1 MLYLQPQK
9 KYLTNNMTILQKQ
22 FFALVRSGLWGN
34 EAEATLFDASTDW
47 AMIYQSARKQALL
60 GIVFDGVQTLP
71 KEKQPPRN
79 IYLQWCNA
87 ILNIEENN
95 RVLNRELANVYALMR
110 ENGIEPV
117 LMKGQGVAQNY
128 RNPLHRH
135 CGDIDL
141 YIGPKDY
148 EKANALLRKE
158 STSEHEENYKH
169 TSLTWHGIT
178 IENHRILTELSAPT
192 ANRRLQ
198 TEINRWHGTTE
209 CQKRSINSL
218 EVTLAPLPFDTAF
231 VLIHSVQH
239 FLNEGIGLRQICD
252 WACMLQ
258 AQRNLPGREDTAHL
272 LKTFGLEKA
281 ARVFGALAVS
291 YLGLS
296 KETLPIAFQNKD
308 LPKAQWLLNDVWQGG
323 NFGQYDQ
330 NRKKRPRGYWSG
342 KWFTFTRAIG
352 RCWELGAL
360 APGEARW
367 YPLVLIKHSMGVQ
380 WEKRFS

>member
-1 MLYLQPQK
+1 
-9 KYLTNNMTILQKQ
+9 MTILQKQ

-34 EAEATLFDASTDW
+34 EADATLFDASTDW

-60 GIVFDGVQTLP
+60 GIIFDGVQTLP

-158 STSEHEENYKH
+158 VTSELEETYKH
-169 TSLTWHGIT
+169 INVVWHGVT
-178 IENHRILTELSAPT
+178 VENHRVLTQLSAP
-192 ANRRLQ
+192 AADRRLQ
-198 TEINRWHGTTE
+198 AEINRWHGSSE
-209 CQKRSINSL
+209 CRKRVIGDV

-252 WACMLQ
+252 WACMLH
-258 AQRNLPGREDTAHL
+258 AQRNLPGKEDVARL
-272 LKTFGLEKA
+272 LRSFGLEKA
-281 ARVFGALAVS
+281 ARVFGALAVCF
-291 YLGLS
+291 LGLP
-296 KETLPIAFQNKD
+296 KEDLPIAYREKD
-308 LPKAQWLLNDVWQGG
+308 ISTAEWLLNDIWEGG
-323 NFGQYDQ
+323 NFGHYDRERQ
-330 NRKKRPRGYWSG
+330 KRPKSYWGG

-352 RCWELGAL
+352 RCWKLGAL

-367 YPLVLIKHSMGVQ
+367 YPLVLIKHSMEMQ
-380 WEKRFS
+380 WKKRIS

>member
-1 MLYLQPQK
+1 
-9 KYLTNNMTILQKQ
+9 MTILQKQ

-34 EAEATLFDASTDW
+34 EADATLFDASTDW
-47 AMIYQSARKQALL
+47 AKIYQSARKQALL

-87 ILNIEENN
+87 MLHIEENN

-128 RNPLHRH
+128 RYPLHRH

-141 YIGPKDY
+141 YIGPENY

-158 STSEHEENYKH
+158 VTSELEETYKH
-169 TSLTWHGIT
+169 INVVWHGVT
-178 IENHRILTELSAPT
+178 VENHRVLTQLSAPL
-192 ANRRLQ
+192 ADRRLQ
-198 TEINRWHGTTE
+198 AEIKRWHGSDE
-209 CQKRSINSL
+209 CRKRWIGDV

-252 WACMLQ
+252 WACMLH
-258 AQRNLPGREDTAHL
+258 AQRNLPGKEDIAHL
-272 LKTFGLEKA
+272 LKSFGLEKA
-281 ARVFGALAVS
+281 ARVFGALAVCF
-291 YLGLS
+291 LGLPQ
-296 KETLPIAFQNKD
+296 EDLPIAYRKKD
-308 LPKAQWLLNDVWQGG
+308 IPTAEWLLNDIWQGG
-323 NFGQYDQ
+323 NFGHYDQ
-330 NRKKRPRGYWSG
+330 ERQNRPKGYWKG

-352 RCWELGAL
+352 RCYELGAL
-360 APGEARW
+360 APREACW
-367 YPLVLIKHSMGVQ
+367 YPFVLIKHSMEMQ
-380 WEKRFS
+380 WKKRFSGNSSLPN